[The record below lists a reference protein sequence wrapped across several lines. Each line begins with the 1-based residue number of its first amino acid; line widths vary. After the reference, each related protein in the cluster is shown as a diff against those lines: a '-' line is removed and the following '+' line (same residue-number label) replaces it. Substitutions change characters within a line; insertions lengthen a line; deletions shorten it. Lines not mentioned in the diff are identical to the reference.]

1 MFGGHYALL
10 ISVKMKR
17 DLYWDSLKFVLIFL
31 VVYGHIAPHYAED
44 SRFNMAI
51 YNLIYLFHM
60 PLFIFVSGRFSLIR
74 DRERYMKGI
83 LRLLETYIVFQI
95 IRTTIPLLLGGEF
108 TFKCI
113 TTPNWILWY
122 LVALIYWRLMVYFVP
137 ERILKQRKKV
147 LLMSFCISL
156 VAGFIP
162 IGYPFVVQRTLS
174 FLPFFVMGYYSSE
187 VDMQKYINKIPCFLA
202 VSVLVIAFMLLFFV
216 LDIDLAHVHHG
227 SFPYWHDKTFYT
239 LLYFGARCIF
249 ILSAIIL
256 GIIVMRLVP
265 TNATIAKWGCETMFI
280 FIYHSFAVNAL
291 DAIIK
296 RAWIPQNEFLL
307 FVYAVIITWGLLILA
322 HFAPLKILL
331 NPISYYKN
339 KKK

>member
-1 MFGGHYALL
+1 
-10 ISVKMKR
+10 MKR

-31 VVYGHIAPHYAED
+31 VVYGHLLPHYFED
-44 SRFNMAI
+44 SRFNLAI

-95 IRTTIPLLLGGEF
+95 IRTILFGGEF

-122 LVALIYWRLMVYFVP
+122 LVALIYWRLIVYFVP

-162 IGYPFVVQRTLS
+162 IGDPFVVQRTLT

-187 VDMQKYINKIPCFLA
+187 VDMQKYINKIPCYLA

-216 LDIDLAHVHHG
+216 LNIGLTHVHHG
-227 SFPYWHDKTFYT
+227 SIPYWHDKAFYT

-265 TNATIAKWGCETMFI
+265 TNAIIAKWGSETMFI
-280 FIYHSFAVNAL
+280 FIYHSFAINAL
-291 DAIIK
+291 DAIII
-296 RAWIPQNEFLL
+296 RAWIPQNELLL

-322 HFAPLKILL
+322 HFTPLKILL
-331 NPISYYKN
+331 NPINYYRNN
-339 KKK
+339 KK

>member
-1 MFGGHYALL
+1 MYNVCHR
-10 ISVKMKR
+10 KR

-31 VVYGHIAPHYAED
+31 VVYGHIAQNYSGD
-44 SRFNMAI
+44 SQFNMDI
-51 YNLIYLFHM
+51 YKLIYLFHM

-74 DRERYMKGI
+74 DRKKYMKGI

-95 IRTTIPLLLGGEF
+95 IRTTIPILLGGEF

-122 LVALIYWRLMVYFVP
+122 LVALILWRLMVYFIP

-162 IGYPFVVQRTLS
+162 IGYPFSVQRILS

-187 VDMQKYINKIPCFLA
+187 FDIQQYINKIPKFLA
-202 VSVLVIAFMLLFFV
+202 VSVFVIAFMLLFFV
-216 LDIDLAHVHHG
+216 LDIDLALVHHG
-227 SFPYWHDKTFYT
+227 SYPYYHETFYT
-239 LLYFGARCIF
+239 LFLFGSRCIF

-256 GIIVMRLVP
+256 GIMVMRLVP

-296 RAWIPQNEFLL
+296 RDWIPQYELLL
-307 FVYAVIITWGLLILA
+307 FVYAIIIISGLLLLA

-331 NPISYYKN
+331 NPVSYCKIT
-339 KKK
+339 K